1 MKMVRVE
8 LENCYGIRSLC
19 AELDFS
25 KKNALAIY
33 APNGVMKTSLART
46 FADLSQGE
54 LSRDRIFPD
63 RVTKREIKD
72 ESGADL
78 LAHDVVVIQP
88 YDEQLGPTETTS
100 TLLVDAKLRA
110 EYEGL
115 QATIDTA
122 KTALLDALKGQSGS
136 RKDLEK
142 ELSATFTS
150 DDESFFTALVRIQD
164 ELRVQTDAPFADV
177 TYDVIFDE
185 KVVELLKTKEF
196 RVAVADYVK
205 RYNELLDS
213 STYFSRQTF
222 NYFNAATITKSLA
235 DNGFFD
241 AKHSVRLNAGS
252 SVEVNTQK
260 ELQEIIDA
268 EKQKISNDPDLR
280 KKFAE
285 VEKQITR
292 NVNVRAFHAYLSD
305 HEELLPEL
313 ENIDRFREA
322 IWKSYLKS
330 QMTLYEVVVDEYKN
344 AEKRKKEIE
353 ADAAGQ
359 RTQWEEVIDT
369 FNDRFFV
376 PFRLKPKN
384 REKVMLG
391 QEALLGLGFEF
402 EDGDE
407 KADVEK
413 SSLLEVLSTGEKKAL
428 YILNVLFEIE
438 TRRSKKGNTLFVI
451 DDIADSFDYKNKYA
465 IIQYLKDVAEE
476 PKFRQII
483 LTHNFDFFR
492 TVESRFVGYRQ
503 CLMAQKNESSISLVQ
518 AAGIK
523 NPFINDWKG
532 HFFDEPMKR
541 IASIPF
547 LRNILEYTKG
557 DQDPGYGVLTS
568 LLHWKT
574 GSADISQ
581 NELDQLFTSTFSDQ
595 GSWANPDESVVEEIH
610 RQAELCLTADASINF
625 DNKIVMSIAIR
636 LSAEKY
642 MVDQLGDPT
651 VTDGID
657 ANQGPVL
664 LKMFR
669 DSANAT
675 DKAVRV
681 LESVM
686 LMTPENIH
694 VNSFMYEPILDMSD
708 AHLRQLYRDIVALSV
723 GA

>member
-1 MKMVRVE
+1 M
-8 LENCYGIRSLC
+8 
-19 AELDFS
+19 
-25 KKNALAIY
+25 
-33 APNGVMKTSLART
+33 
-46 FADLSQGE
+46 
-54 LSRDRIFPD
+54 
-63 RVTKREIKD
+63 
-72 ESGADL
+72 
-78 LAHDVVVIQP
+78 
-88 YDEQLGPTETTS
+88 
-100 TLLVDAKLRA
+100 
-110 EYEGL
+110 

-305 HEELLPEL
+305 HEKLLPEL

-451 DDIADSFDYKNKYA
+451 DDIADSFDYKNKY
-465 IIQYLKDVAEE
+465 E
-476 PKFRQII
+476 PPW
-483 LTHNFDFFR
+483 
-492 TVESRFVGYRQ
+492 V
-503 CLMAQKNESSISLVQ
+503 
-518 AAGIK
+518 
-523 NPFINDWKG
+523 
-532 HFFDEPMKR
+532 
-541 IASIPF
+541 
-547 LRNILEYTKG
+547 
-557 DQDPGYGVLTS
+557 
-568 LLHWKT
+568 
-574 GSADISQ
+574 
-581 NELDQLFTSTFSDQ
+581 
-595 GSWANPDESVVEEIH
+595 
-610 RQAELCLTADASINF
+610 
-625 DNKIVMSIAIR
+625 
-636 LSAEKY
+636 
-642 MVDQLGDPT
+642 
-651 VTDGID
+651 
-657 ANQGPVL
+657 
-664 LKMFR
+664 
-669 DSANAT
+669 
-675 DKAVRV
+675 
-681 LESVM
+681 
-686 LMTPENIH
+686 
-694 VNSFMYEPILDMSD
+694 
-708 AHLRQLYRDIVALSV
+708 
-723 GA
+723 